1 MRRLNYDL
9 LALLGITLLLGLLLG
24 AYITNE
30 LKICDSV
37 VYSKVE
43 YRDSIVVKDTIT
55 ITLIKGKP
63 TKVKQSKF
71 TDTVNVILN
80 GTVNDAVNLCL
91 DTNYFETFSYHPDS
105 FRARMSATVTQ
116 NEIIDVS
123 VEFKNLKPDVIKI
136 VERTNTIEKKQSLV
150 KVYAGLYAGIA
161 LQGQSIG
168 NYRGGVAFDA
178 IISDRHLIGLNGGL
192 NSFLQPEI
200 GIRFSEKIR
209 LKK

>member
-1 MRRLNYDL
+1 MRKLNYDL

-30 LKICDSV
+30 LKMCDSV

-63 TKVKQSKF
+63 TKVKTKPF
-71 TDTVNVILN
+71 TDTLTNNVLTNNVN
-80 GTVNDAVNLCL
+80 CL
-91 DTNYFETFSYHPDS
+91 DTNYFETFSFHPDS
-105 FRARMSATVTQ
+105 FRARMTATVTA

-123 VEFKNLKPDVIKI
+123 VEFKNLKSDIIKI

-150 KVYAGLYAGIA
+150 KVYAGLYAGVA
-161 LQGQSIG
+161 LKGQTLA
-168 NYRGGVAFDA
+168 NYRGGVTFDA
-178 IISDRHLIGLNGGL
+178 IISDKHLIGLNGGI
-192 NSFLQPEI
+192 NNNLQPEI

-209 LKK
+209 LGK

>member
-37 VYSKVE
+37 VYSKVD

-63 TKVKQSKF
+63 TKVKTNPF
-71 TDTVNVILN
+71 TDTLTNNVLTNNVN
-80 GTVNDAVNLCL
+80 CL

-105 FRARMSATVTQ
+105 FRARMSATVTA
-116 NEIIDVS
+116 NEIIDVA
-123 VEFKNLKPDVIKI
+123 VEFKNLKPDIIKI

-150 KVYAGLYAGIA
+150 KVYAGLYGGVA
-161 LQGQSIG
+161 LQGQTLA

-178 IISDRHLIGLNGGL
+178 IISDKHLIGLNGGI
-192 NSFLQPEI
+192 NNNLQPEI
-200 GIRFSEKIR
+200 GIRFSQKIR
-209 LKK
+209 FK

>member
-1 MRRLNYDL
+1 MRKLNYDL

-30 LKICDSV
+30 LKMCDSV

-63 TKVKQSKF
+63 TKVKTKPF
-71 TDTVNVILN
+71 TDTTNNVLTNNVN
-80 GTVNDAVNLCL
+80 CL
-91 DTNYFETFSYHPDS
+91 DTNYFETFSFHPDS
-105 FRARMSATVTQ
+105 FRARMTATVTA

-123 VEFKNLKPDVIKI
+123 VEFKNLKPDIIKI

-150 KVYAGLYAGIA
+150 KVYAGLYAGVA
-161 LQGQSIG
+161 LKGQTLA

-178 IISDRHLIGLNGGL
+178 IISDKHLVGLNCGINNTL
-192 NSFLQPEI
+192 LPEI

-209 LKK
+209 LGK